1 MKTLQAFM
9 TFLGRKVVMLRV
21 GLNCNMKKKI
31 QRGRI
36 TTHQGTISFVMY
48 IPFLLPH
55 AF

>member
-1 MKTLQAFM
+1 M
-9 TFLGRKVVMLRV
+9 TFLGSQAVILRV
-21 GLNCNMKKKI
+21 GLNCNIKKKI

-36 TTHQGTISFVMY
+36 TTHQGAISFVMY